1 MEDNEKNLKTIR
13 LLGTWFGLGDIP
25 IAPGTFGTLGGI
37 PIYLGLL
44 FLRRFFRNIT
54 LYYSFYFIFIITFF
68 MISVYI
74 SDICEEKIFR
84 KKDPSNVVIDEV
96 LGYITTLFLVVP
108 VGGANIAKVM
118 ILAFVVFRIL
128 DIKKPGPIYKSQ
140 EFSNGVGVVLD
151 DFLAGVI
158 GNFVVIGVATVLGW
172 I

>member
-1 MEDNEKNLKTIR
+1 MKDNDKNLKTIR

-25 IAPGTFGTLGGI
+25 VAPGTFGTLGGI
-37 PIYLGLL
+37 PIYLALL
-44 FLRRFFRNIT
+44 FLGKFFRNIT
-54 LYYSFYFIFIITFF
+54 LYHSFYFIFIITFF

-74 SDICEEKIFR
+74 SDICEEKIFK

-108 VGGANIAKVM
+108 RGAGNIVKVM
-118 ILAFVVFRIL
+118 IFAFGVFRIL
-128 DIKKPGPIYKSQ
+128 DISKPGPIYKSQ
-140 EFSNGVGVVLD
+140 EFTNGIGVVLD

-158 GNFVVIGVATVLGW
+158 GNFVVICISTILGW